1 MLLKNL
7 EKISG
12 LLIFLS
18 LIFTVL
24 GYFYTKDMIFIAGIL
39 AWISFGILYKSLA
52 SKKIIN
58 ILLILSLIGF
68 IFSYINDFKID
79 LIKIVS
85 INQYLLALL
94 IAVGFLR
101 LVASPKIEKNADLP
115 VGKKSFFKTYL
126 GIHLFGSV
134 INLSS
139 LIIVADKMYK
149 KAPLTN
155 IQVITL
161 TRAFAS
167 DAYWSPFFVA
177 FAAAIVYTPHVNTPI
192 VILNGLVVAIIG
204 FIITFIELNLKK
216 SLQLEKFNG
225 YPISFETLYI
235 PLLLAMMVLITNS
248 IFKDVKIIV
257 LISLY
262 SVILTMMI
270 LVFKYKFIEGSK
282 LFINHI
288 NEELPKMKSEISL
301 FIVAGM
307 FGVIVSSILVGLNVS
322 MPFEVF
328 DWKVASLLL
337 LVFILLAFI
346 GIHPIIT
353 IAIVGDYFAQFNH
366 TLLAITFLMA
376 WSTTVSTSPFSGL
389 NLTIAARYKFSG
401 FEVLKLNLPYAIL
414 MYIVCSAILK
424 LLYDYFL

>member
-1 MLLKNL
+1 MQGILTKF
-7 EKISG
+7 SG
-12 LLIFLS
+12 LFIFLS
-18 LIFTVL
+18 FILTVL
-24 GYFYTKDMIFIAGIL
+24 GYFFNSDLIFIAGIL
-39 AWISFGILYKSLA
+39 AWISFMILYKSLA

-58 ILLILSLIGF
+58 ILLILSFVGF
-68 IFSYINDFKID
+68 VFSYINDYKID
-79 LIKIVS
+79 FVKLIS

-101 LVASPKIEKNADLP
+101 LVASPKIEKNTDLP
-115 VGKKSFFKTYL
+115 VGKESFFKTYL

-155 IQVITL
+155 IQVMTL
-161 TRAFAS
+161 TRAFSS

-177 FAAAIVYTPHVNTPI
+177 FAAAIVYAPNLNTPL
-192 VILNGLVVAIIG
+192 VIMNGIVVAVLG
-204 FIITFIELNLKK
+204 FILTFLELNFRKK
-216 SLQLEKFNG
+216 EELDSFNG

-235 PLLLAMMVLITNS
+235 PVMLAMLVLITNS
-248 IFKDVKIIV
+248 IYKDIKIIV

-262 SVILTMMI
+262 SVILTMII
-270 LVFKYKFIEGSK
+270 LMLKYKIYEGIK
-282 LFINHI
+282 LFLNHI

-301 FIVAGM
+301 FVVAGM

-322 MPFEVF
+322 VPFEVF
-328 DWKVASLLL
+328 DWQIASLLL
-337 LVFILLAFI
+337 LVFIILAFI

-353 IAIVGDYFAQFNH
+353 IAIIGEYFANFNH

-401 FEVLKLNLPYAIL
+401 FEVLKLNLPYAIA
-414 MYIVCSAILK
+414 MYVLCSAILK
-424 LLYDYFL
+424 LLYENFI